1 MKKTDWLIII
11 LCSLITVSC
20 NHQKKL
26 NEGLNESGWE
36 RVGPGGG
43 GAMFWPAVSPHDP
56 DFAMV
61 ACDMTGSYV
70 TYNGGQ
76 KWRMFNLRGPVSFF
90 VFDPIDEKV
99 VYANSIAL
107 FRSTDQGN
115 TWKVIYPTRSEI
127 SGIISKGDHADEIVV
142 TADSTRRKV
151 IALTV
156 DPSNSKKLNAVIAI
170 NGNNGYF
177 TSDDQGDSWTKVRDL
192 GKEVRNIF
200 IDPSSPAEDRTVYIA
215 CTNSLIIRKNGN
227 WLTTDSIPGVKRIN
241 EYSAGFDKDRNK
253 IIIYA
258 ISGKSYFNPSGDQSG
273 IYYSDDGGKTWDNR
287 QGGIF
292 QPEKKGST
300 PPEWR
305 TVAACYHHPST
316 VYVSYSG
323 LNVSDDTIC
332 LGVAKSE
339 DYGKTWKLRWR
350 DVHTK
355 NGDIFSPNYKK
366 GWIDERFGPG
376 WGENPF
382 SIGVSP
388 DFPEIC
394 YSTDFGR
401 TIKTTDGGK
410 TWEQVYTDKKEG
422 YGWISRGLDVT
433 TGYNIVS
440 DPFDR
445 SHLFAANTDIGLL
458 ESNDGG
464 ESWNSAT
471 KENGIP
477 RQWMNSTYWLVPDPE
492 IRGRWWAA
500 MSDVH
505 DLPRPKMWR
514 RRGVGDYQGGIVYSG
529 DNGKIWKPVSN
540 DIGEAAVTHLLID
553 PESSKESR
561 SLYACAFGKGVFKS
575 TDGGKSW
582 TRKNKGIEGTEPFA
596 WRIFR
601 KNKGGELFL
610 VICRRSEDGNTGN
623 ESDGS
628 VYRSADGAE
637 SWTKMTLPEGT
648 NGPMCLV
655 TDESNP
661 LRIILSAWGR
671 VTPGRFTPDT
681 GGGIFLSE
689 NDGKTWKQTLSKDQH
704 IHDITFDKRN
714 GAFYA
719 CGFNGSAYRS
729 DDRGESWVRLKGYN
743 FKWGKRVEP
752 DPDDPEKIYVITFG
766 GGVWHGPARGEEKAI
781 EDIDELLFRK

>member
-1 MKKTDWLIII
+1 MKKTERLITIVCFLII
-11 LCSLITVSC
+11 VSC
-20 NHQKKL
+20 SHKNKH
-26 NEGLNESGWE
+26 NEDINEIKWE

-76 KWRMFNLRGPVSFF
+76 QWKMFNLRGPVKFF
-90 VFDPIDEKV
+90 VFDPVDDKV

-115 TWKVIYPTRSEI
+115 TWKIVYPSESDI

-142 TADSTRRKV
+142 TADSTRRRV
-151 IALTV
+151 LALAV
-156 DPSNSKKLNAVIAI
+156 DPGNSKKLNAVISI
-170 NGNNGYF
+170 NGNTGYF
-177 TSDDQGDSWTKVRDL
+177 KSDDQGDHWTKVRDL
-192 GKEVRNIF
+192 GKEVINIF
-200 IDPSSPAEDRTVYIA
+200 IDPSSPAEDRTLYFA
-215 CTNSLIIRKNGN
+215 CRNSVIIRDKGN
-227 WLTTDSIPGVKRIN
+227 WLTADTIPGVKRIN
-241 EYSAGFDKDRNK
+241 EYSAGYDSKMNK
-253 IIIYA
+253 MIIYA
-258 ISGKSYFNPSGDQSG
+258 ISGKSYFNPAGDPSG
-273 IYYSDDGGKTWDNR
+273 IYLSDDGGKSWSNR
-287 QGGIF
+287 QEGIF
-292 QPEKKGST
+292 QMSKQGS
-300 PPEWR
+300 PAPEWR
-305 TVAACYHHPST
+305 TIATSCHHPST

-339 DYGKTWKLRWR
+339 DYGNSWKLCWR

-388 DFPEIC
+388 DFPDIC
-394 YSTDFGR
+394 YATDFGR
-401 TIKTTDGGK
+401 TVKTADGGR

-433 TGYNIVS
+433 TGYNIVA

-445 SHLFAANTDIGLL
+445 AHLFAANTDIGLL
-458 ESNDGG
+458 ESIDGG

-477 RQWMNSTYWLVPDPE
+477 RKWMNSTYWLSPDPE
-492 IRGRWWAA
+492 VRGRWWAA
-500 MSDVH
+500 MSDIH

-514 RRGVGDYQGGIVYSG
+514 RTGVSDYEGGIVYSD
-529 DNGKIWKPVSN
+529 DNGRTWKPVSD

-553 PESSKESR
+553 PESNRESR
-561 SLYACAFGKGVFKS
+561 TVYACAFGKGVYKS

-582 TRKNKGIEGTEPFA
+582 MKKNKGIEGTEPFA

-610 VICRRSEDGNTGN
+610 IVCRRSEDGNIGN
-623 ESDGS
+623 EFDGA
-628 VYRSADGAE
+628 VYRSGDGAE
-637 SWTKMTLPEGT
+637 LWEKMNLPEGT
-648 NGPMCLV
+648 NGPMCIV
-655 TDESNP
+655 ADEDNQS
-661 LRIILSAWGR
+661 RIILSAWGR
-671 VTPGRFTPDT
+671 VSPGRFTPDT

-704 IHDITFDKRN
+704 IHDITFDERN
-714 GAFYA
+714 DAFYA

-729 DDRGESWVRLKGYN
+729 DDRGETWLRLKGYD

-752 DPDDPEKIYVITFG
+752 DPENPKKVYIITFG
-766 GGVWHGPARGEEKAI
+766 GGIWHGPARGDEKAT
-781 EDIDELLFRK
+781 EATSGRLFQK